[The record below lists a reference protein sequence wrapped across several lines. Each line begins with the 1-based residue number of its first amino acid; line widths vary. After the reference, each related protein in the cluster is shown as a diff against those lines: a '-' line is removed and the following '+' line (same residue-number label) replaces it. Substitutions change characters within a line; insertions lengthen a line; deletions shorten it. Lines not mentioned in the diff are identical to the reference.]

1 MQARCLRSESNLR
14 STQKM
19 MGVLIMNEK
28 ELKTPKKVKDNAF
41 STHIL
46 ASQDSSTVLEAFE
59 QLMPVKP
66 SIDNFTIPK
75 KLDANIT
82 SEARTYATHRFNL
95 HSPKNEEHLDTRAKR
110 WAIFFVAAAS
120 FVLIF
125 ALSLILISS
134 HYKEKAE
141 ANSLASAEKAIL
153 VEHLLSWNDIE
164 IEEEVFL
171 LDTEIECLSI
181 EISELKVR

>member
-1 MQARCLRSESNLR
+1 MDTDNKSE
-14 STQKM
+14 
-19 MGVLIMNEK
+19 I
-28 ELKTPKKVKDNAF
+28 KTPKKVKDNAF

-66 SIDNFTIPK
+66 SIDDFTIPK
-75 KLDANIT
+75 KLDASIT
-82 SEARTYATHRFNL
+82 SEARAYATHRINL
-95 HSPKNEEHLDTRAKR
+95 HSPKNEKHLNIRAKQ
-110 WAIFFVAAAS
+110 WTLFFVAAAS

-141 ANSLASAEKAIL
+141 ANSLVLAEKAIV

-164 IEEEVFL
+164 IEEEAFL

-181 EISELKVR
+181 EISELKVQ